1 MQARPRARRV
11 PRPLVGYN
19 ALVNTEIA
27 DERGPGLLT
36 LVSNEMVKAQKEFF
50 GRGPENAK
58 AYMLDDVLIVVMRG
72 GLTTAERTM
81 LDFGHPDQVRAFRQL
96 FQNEMSDR
104 LMRSVS
110 ELIGREVVTY
120 QSQVL
125 FDPDI
130 MVEIFVFDARD
141 GG

>member
-1 MQARPRARRV
+1 M
-11 PRPLVGYN
+11 GYN
-19 ALVNTEIA
+19 ALVHTEIA

-130 MVEIFVFDARD
+130 MVEIFVFDSES

>member
-1 MQARPRARRV
+1 M
-11 PRPLVGYN
+11 
-19 ALVNTEIA
+19 
-27 DERGPGLLT
+27 T

-104 LMRSVS
+104 LMRTVS
-110 ELIGREVVTY
+110 DLMGREVVTY

-125 FDPDI
+125 FDPDV
-130 MVEIFVFDARD
+130 MVEIFVFDSGA

>member
-1 MQARPRARRV
+1 MLLRSGRS
-11 PRPLVGYN
+11 GYN
-19 ALVNTEIA
+19 ALVSAEVTE
-27 DERGPGLLT
+27 ERGPGLLAQ
-36 LVSNEMVKAQKEFF
+36 VSNEMVKAQKEFF

-58 AYMLDDVLIVVMRG
+58 AYVLDDVLIVIMRG

-96 FQNEMSDR
+96 FQNEMSER

-110 ELIGREVVTY
+110 ELTGRKVVTY

-125 FDPDI
+125 FEPDM
-130 MVEIFVFDARD
+130 MVEIFVFEPHT